1 MIRVFIVDDH
11 SIVREGAK
19 KIIAETAD
27 IEVAGEAGDGHEALS
42 RILDNDYDVILLD
55 IALPGMDGI
64 EVLRAVRARKP
75 QVPIVILSMYP
86 EEQYAA
92 RVLQE
97 GALGYVT
104 KGGRPNDL
112 LQAIRSAAKGKAYVS
127 ESFAA
132 SVASGLVREGKRPH
146 DLLSAR
152 EYAVFR
158 LIAQGNSTKEI
169 AYKLAIAGSTVSTY
183 RMRILE
189 KMRLRSTTELI
200 SYAVQNQLIH

>member
-27 IEVAGEAGDGHEALS
+27 IEVAGEASDGHEALS
-42 RILDNDYDVILLD
+42 RILDNGYDVILLD
-55 IALPGMDGI
+55 IALPGMDGL
-64 EVLRAVRARKP
+64 EVLRAVRVRKP
-75 QVPIVILSMYP
+75 DVRVVILSMYP

-104 KGGRPNDL
+104 KGGSPKDL
-112 LQAIRSAAKGKAYVS
+112 LQAIRSAAMRKRFVS

-132 SVASGLVREGKRPH
+132 SVASGLVHEGKKPH

-169 AYKLAIAGSTVSTY
+169 AHKLAIARSTVSTY
-183 RMRILE
+183 RTRILE
-189 KMRLRSTTELI
+189 KMALRSTADLI
-200 SYAVQNQLIH
+200 YYAVQNQLIP